1 MRNKRSR
8 AALAGVLSLAISVGA
23 GLMVGGIAD
32 AAGGDAVTAKKKK
45 KKSKS
50 AVVTATGSAG
60 AVPNGPTSGLV
71 NPVPFKGTATIGGK
85 AKGKVIADIDVT
97 LSASAIAAAGSTNAL
112 GDLNVRITAPNG
124 ATTGL
129 VFGGGG
135 AGAVSGSLISNL
147 TLSDETP
154 VRTCGSG
161 DPATPPPPPCGDPDA
176 LLTSPFTGTAQPA
189 GLLDVLNES
198 PAKGTYTLTAW
209 DSNGAPA
216 GDSGTTTITGWS
228 IKVKGVSPRV

>member
-8 AALAGVLSLAISVGA
+8 AALAGVLSLAFSVTA

-32 AAGGDAVTAKKKK
+32 AAKKGKTK
-45 KKSKS
+45 APKSKTIS
-50 AVVTATGSAG
+50 ATGNAG
-60 AVPNGPTSGLV
+60 AVPNGPTSNLV
-71 NPVPFKGTATIGGK
+71 NPVPFKGTATVGGK
-85 AKGKVIADIDVT
+85 GKGKVIGDIDVT
-97 LSASAIAAAGSTNAL
+97 LSASAIAAANSTNAL
-112 GDLNVRITAPNG
+112 GDLVVRITAPNG

-135 AGAVSGSLISNL
+135 QSSVSGSLISNL

-154 VRTCGSG
+154 IQTCGSG

-176 LLTSPFTGTAQPA
+176 LLSSPFTGTAQPS

-198 PAKGTYTLTAW
+198 PAKGRYTLTAF
-209 DSNGAPA
+209 DRDGSAA
-216 GDSGTTTITGWS
+216 GDSGTATITGWS
-228 IKVKGVSPRV
+228 IKVKAVSPRV